1 MKTTPFRIA
10 FIICDSMKD
19 QSLIIIEHHPPYDIP
34 PNQAIRQTIT
44 AWLTKELHK

>member
-1 MKTTPFRIA
+1 MKEQPLTITER
-10 FIICDSMKD
+10 
-19 QSLIIIEHHPPYDIP
+19 HPPQTAP